1 MYACWKIAL
10 ISLVMQICISNPT
23 ISLVAPERDQET
35 GTSQRSVNRSYVL
48 QSINLKECQIK
59 QWGRDKMVA
68 IFQQTFSNAFPG
80 MKMFEFQL
88 RFHWSLFLKVQLTK
102 FCHLLKKMAW
112 CRSGNKPL
120 SEPMLVSSLTHI
132 CVTRPQWGN
141 GDSYGLL
148 DIKHIISAQRI

>member
-48 QSINLKECQIK
+48 QSINLKECKIE
-59 QWGRDKMVA
+59 QWVRDKMVA
-68 IFQQTFSNAFPG
+68 IFPADIFKCISWNENVWISI
-80 MKMFEFQL
+80 KI
-88 RFHWSLFLKVQLTK
+88 SLK
-102 FCHLLKKMAW
+102 FVPKGPINEILSLVKKMAW

-120 SEPMLVSSLTHI
+120 SEPMVVSSLTHI
-132 CVTRPQWGN
+132 CVTRPQWGD
-141 GDSYGLL
+141 GDSYSLL
-148 DIKHIISAQRI
+148 DIKHIISA